1 MMAIAGIIPVAKW
14 LAKIKQRSDKGCR
27 LCKRMREQR
36 SASTENL
43 PEETYGHTGINSA
56 FCDGIATTVM
66 TAHHFIRRHLYASMQ
81 AAHTPASN
89 LRSVTPDEKSSM
101 NTWWQEK
108 EIEQICSRESFTEKA
123 AEIEK
128 IISVLEHKRSSHAL
142 GPTMFYENR
151 FWNWRPDGIVI
162 NKNHCFKHTE
172 LPAKLLDYF
181 LRSNKSN
188 IIQNNTIHP
197 RVSAFI

>member
-1 MMAIAGIIPVAKW
+1 MMAIAGIVPVAKW

-36 SASTENL
+36 NASTENV
-43 PEETYGHTGINSA
+43 PEETYGHIGINSA

-89 LRSVTPDEKSSM
+89 LRSVTPDENSSM
-101 NTWWQEK
+101 NTLWQEK

-123 AEIEK
+123 AENEK
-128 IISVLEHKRSSHAL
+128 MISV
-142 GPTMFYENR
+142 
-151 FWNWRPDGIVI
+151 
-162 NKNHCFKHTE
+162 
-172 LPAKLLDYF
+172 
-181 LRSNKSN
+181 
-188 IIQNNTIHP
+188 
-197 RVSAFI
+197 